1 MSKDLLYHRCLPDL
15 WKLSDSRVGRSR
27 SGKTDRF
34 NMINRFI
41 NRFTE
46 RCLPMYRCYS
56 HSIIYVNVIQV
67 FPDKFVEREILQLE
81 LHCPRFE
88 KGCQWIGQL
97 KHRQVLLKLSD
108 ALILQF
114 RFRFRFRFC
123 SKHFQP
129 RIKPVDGKKWKNEI
143 FYDGDQSN
151 SLSLSLRFSLL
162 KHSIYE

>member
-1 MSKDLLYHRCLPDL
+1 MLRKVPLKWELQCCVLVFTSYIWIVIRVNCRVSARKLRSGTCTLPIYFMSKDLLYHRCLPEL

-41 NRFTE
+41 NRFNE
-46 RCLPMYRCYS
+46 RCLPMYGCYS

-97 KHRQVLLKLSD
+97 KHRQVL
-108 ALILQF
+108 
-114 RFRFRFRFC
+114 
-123 SKHFQP
+123 
-129 RIKPVDGKKWKNEI
+129 
-143 FYDGDQSN
+143 
-151 SLSLSLRFSLL
+151 
-162 KHSIYE
+162 

>member
-1 MSKDLLYHRCLPDL
+1 MCWVLVFTSYIWIVIRVNCRVSARKLRSGCQFSMGNSTRSCTLPIYFMSKYLLYHRCLPDL
-15 WKLSDSRVGRSR
+15 RKLSDSRVGRSR

-46 RCLPMYRCYS
+46 RCLPMYECYS

-97 KHRQVLLKLSD
+97 KHRQVL
-108 ALILQF
+108 
-114 RFRFRFRFC
+114 
-123 SKHFQP
+123 
-129 RIKPVDGKKWKNEI
+129 
-143 FYDGDQSN
+143 
-151 SLSLSLRFSLL
+151 
-162 KHSIYE
+162 